1 MFMKEI
7 STHLAHCDL
16 FCVECLVF
24 IVWCW
29 WSAYL

>member
-24 IVWCW
+24 IVDEVRI
-29 WSAYL
+29 